1 MIRGTMSLPVQNSV
15 PIVFSLF
22 QRSMTV
28 LRLSLVG
35 LASLVVALSGV
46 SMAQELTT
54 PLEGPSNDDGLITIE
69 SDSQTADNV
78 TGVVTAIGNVRIVYP
93 SRGMVATSR
102 QAQYFSR
109 EGRLVLSGDVDV
121 VQEDGSSLR
130 AERVTYDLEDERAL
144 ALPVSGGQVRS
155 TMILR
160 PDQSAQTPLTP

>member
-1 MIRGTMSLPVQNSV
+1 MTVIRGSV
-15 PIVFSLF
+15 IWC
-22 QRSMTV
+22 
-28 LRLSLVG
+28 VG
-35 LASLVVALSGV
+35 LVLALTAPSL
-46 SMAQELTT
+46 AQELVA
-54 PLEGPSNDDGLITIE
+54 PLEGPSSDDGLITIE

-121 VQEDGSSLR
+121 VQEDGSTLR
-130 AERVTYDLEDERAL
+130 AERVTYNLDDERAV
-144 ALPVSGGQVRS
+144 ALPSSGGQVRS

-160 PDQSAQTPLTP
+160 PDQPAQTPLTP

>member
-1 MIRGTMSLPVQNSV
+1 
-15 PIVFSLF
+15 
-22 QRSMTV
+22 MTV
-28 LRLSLVG
+28 LRASVIWCAG
-35 LASLVVALSGV
+35 LLLTLSGP
-46 SMAQELTT
+46 SLAQELVA
-54 PLEGPSNDDGLITIE
+54 PLEGPSSDDGLITIE

-121 VQEDGSSLR
+121 VQEDGSTLR
-130 AERVTYDLEDERAL
+130 AERVTYNLEDERAV
-144 ALPVSGGQVRS
+144 AVPSNGGQVRS

-160 PDQSAQTPLTP
+160 PDQPAQTPLTP

>member
-1 MIRGTMSLPVQNSV
+1 
-15 PIVFSLF
+15 
-22 QRSMTV
+22 MTV
-28 LRLSLVG
+28 LRRPLFWCAGLVLSLTSPC
-35 LASLVVALSGV
+35 L
-46 SMAQELTT
+46 AQELET
-54 PLEGPSNDDGLITIE
+54 PSDGSSSDDGLITIE

-78 TGVVTAIGNVRIVYP
+78 TGVVTAVGNVRIVYP

-130 AERVTYDLEDERAL
+130 AERVTYDLEDERAF
-144 ALPVSGGQVRS
+144 AMPPSGGQVRS

-160 PDQSAQTPLTP
+160 PDQPAQTPLTP

>member
-1 MIRGTMSLPVQNSV
+1 MIRGTMSPSVQHPV

-28 LRLSLVG
+28 LRRSLVG
-35 LASLVVALSGV
+35 LASLAVALSGV

-144 ALPVSGGQVRS
+144 AVPVSGGQVRS

>member
-1 MIRGTMSLPVQNSV
+1 M
-15 PIVFSLF
+15 FSF
-22 QRSMTV
+22 PRF
-28 LRLSLVG
+28 
-35 LASLVVALSGV
+35 
-46 SMAQELTT
+46 
-54 PLEGPSNDDGLITIE
+54 PPIE

-121 VQEDGSSLR
+121 VQEDGSTLR
-130 AERVTYDLEDERAL
+130 AERVTYNLEDERAV
-144 ALPVSGGQVRS
+144 ALPSTGGQVRS

-160 PDQSAQTPLTP
+160 PDQPAQTPLTP

>member
-1 MIRGTMSLPVQNSV
+1 
-15 PIVFSLF
+15 
-22 QRSMTV
+22 MTV
-28 LRLSLVG
+28 LRRPLFWCAGLVLSLTSPC
-35 LASLVVALSGV
+35 L
-46 SMAQELTT
+46 AQELGT
-54 PLEGPSNDDGLITIE
+54 PSDGSSSDDGLITIE

-78 TGVVTAIGNVRIVYP
+78 TGVVTAVGNVRIVYP

-130 AERVTYDLEDERAL
+130 AERVTYDLEDERAF
-144 ALPVSGGQVRS
+144 AMPPSGGQVRS

-160 PDQSAQTPLTP
+160 PDQPAQTPLTP

>member
-1 MIRGTMSLPVQNSV
+1 MLRGCLSFCAGLVLAMAGPSL
-15 PIVFSLF
+15 
-22 QRSMTV
+22 
-28 LRLSLVG
+28 
-35 LASLVVALSGV
+35 
-46 SMAQELTT
+46 AQEFVA
-54 PLEGPSNDDGLITIE
+54 PLEGPPSDDGLITIE
-69 SDSQTADNV
+69 SDSQTADNI

-130 AERVTYDLEDERAL
+130 AERVTYNLEDERAV
-144 ALPVSGGQVRS
+144 AVPPSGEQVRS

-160 PDQSAQTPLTP
+160 PDQPGQTPLTP

>member
-1 MIRGTMSLPVQNSV
+1 MTVIRGSV
-15 PIVFSLF
+15 IWC
-22 QRSMTV
+22 
-28 LRLSLVG
+28 VG
-35 LASLVVALSGV
+35 LVLALTTPSL
-46 SMAQELTT
+46 AQELVA
-54 PLEGPSNDDGLITIE
+54 PLEGPSSDDGLITIE

-78 TGVVTAIGNVRIVYP
+78 SGVVTAIGNVRIVYP

-121 VQEDGSSLR
+121 VQEDGSTLR
-130 AERVTYDLEDERAL
+130 AERVTYDLEDERAI
-144 ALPVSGGQVRS
+144 AVPPSGGQVRA

>member
-1 MIRGTMSLPVQNSV
+1 MTLLRSSV
-15 PIVFSLF
+15 IWWAGL
-22 QRSMTV
+22 
-28 LRLSLVG
+28 LLSLVG
-35 LASLVVALSGV
+35 PSL
-46 SMAQELTT
+46 AQEFVA
-54 PLEGPSNDDGLITIE
+54 PLEGPLSDDGLITIE

-121 VQEDGSSLR
+121 VQEDGSTLR
-130 AERVTYDLEDERAL
+130 AERVTYNLEDERAV
-144 ALPVSGGQVRS
+144 AVPSSRGQVRS

-160 PDQSAQTPLTP
+160 PDQPAQTPLTP

>member
-1 MIRGTMSLPVQNSV
+1 MTVIRGSV
-15 PIVFSLF
+15 IWC
-22 QRSMTV
+22 
-28 LRLSLVG
+28 VG
-35 LASLVVALSGV
+35 LVLALTTPSL
-46 SMAQELTT
+46 AQELVA
-54 PLEGPSNDDGLITIE
+54 PLEGPSSDDGLITIE

-78 TGVVTAIGNVRIVYP
+78 SGVVTAIGNVRIVYP

-121 VQEDGSSLR
+121 VQENGSTLR
-130 AERVTYDLEDERAL
+130 AERVTYDLEDERAI
-144 ALPVSGGQVRS
+144 AVPPSSGQVRA

>member
-1 MIRGTMSLPVQNSV
+1 MLP
-15 PIVFSLF
+15 PF

-28 LRLSLVG
+28 LRASVIWCAGLLLSLSG
-35 LASLVVALSGV
+35 PSL
-46 SMAQELTT
+46 AQELVA
-54 PLEGPSNDDGLITIE
+54 PLEGPSSDDGLITIE

-121 VQEDGSSLR
+121 VQEDGSTLR
-130 AERVTYDLEDERAL
+130 AERVTYNLEDERAV
-144 ALPVSGGQVRS
+144 AVPSNGGQVRA

-160 PDQSAQTPLTP
+160 PDQPAQTPLTP